1 MPCLEIVPFG
11 WFLVW
16 LLHSFFSIKC
26 GEKLKEI
33 HVCQHVLLP
42 WCHEM
47 PFLQLFHLLENYYFL
62 WITSFCVQCLC
73 HLMWASSAICQC
85 DEIGR
90 FLTFIIMM
98 TMTTKY
104 FPARWFCNFFFCQ
117 MLWFVVCFV
126 GNTWIAPCF
135 EVGTNT
141 VWSIKCLNDGPSSR
155 KPKLLIVI
163 NKTNTCYW
171 QNHLCHKQRSRY
183 DSD

>member
-33 HVCQHVLLP
+33 HVCQCVLLA

-47 PFLQLFHLLENYYFL
+47 HFLQWFHLLENYYFL

-104 FPARWFCNFFFCQ
+104 FPARWFCNFFFLSNVMVCSLLCGKHLNCTL
-117 MLWFVVCFV
+117 LWGWDKYGMV
-126 GNTWIAPCF
+126 
-135 EVGTNT
+135 
-141 VWSIKCLNDGPSSR
+141 
-155 KPKLLIVI
+155 
-163 NKTNTCYW
+163 
-171 QNHLCHKQRSRY
+171 H
-183 DSD
+183 